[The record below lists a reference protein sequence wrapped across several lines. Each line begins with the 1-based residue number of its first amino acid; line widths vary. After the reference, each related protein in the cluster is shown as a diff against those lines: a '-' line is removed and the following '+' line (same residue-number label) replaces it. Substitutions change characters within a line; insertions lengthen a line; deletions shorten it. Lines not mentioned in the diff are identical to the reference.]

1 MWIMFGR
8 LSTKGIT
15 SHKVSEAHG
24 LTSVEYR
31 IRETHGIIITDH
43 YPAIDAA
50 LLSIREERETLIDY
64 LDTCPFFEYSLEPM
78 GVIEGPRVVHLM
90 SRVSDAVG
98 VGPMAAVA
106 GVLADLAAE
115 RMIEWGAKVAVV
127 ENGGEASLYSDRP
140 LVVSV
145 GVGDC
150 SLSNRIGFKV
160 VDFPCGVATSSGRY
174 SHAFSEGDADSVTVF
189 GVNAGLADAVA
200 TMAANKVM
208 GEAGPDVIAGV
219 KSALSFEGVYGVL
232 VIRDQR
238 VSIGGRLPQIV
249 SIETSQHDAHI
260 FGS

>member
-1 MWIMFGR
+1 MRIMFGR

-15 SHKVSEAHG
+15 SYKLSETHG
-24 LTSVEYR
+24 LTSVAYR
-31 IRETHGIIITDH
+31 IRETHGVIITD
-43 YPAIDAA
+43 YSRAIDAA
-50 LLSIREERETLIDY
+50 LLSIREERENLIDY
-64 LDTCPFFEYSLEPM
+64 LDSYPFFEYSLESM
-78 GVIEGPRVVHLM
+78 GVIDYPRVVHLM

-98 VGPMAAVA
+98 VGPMAAIA

-115 RMIEWGAKVAVV
+115 RMIEHGAKVAVV

-145 GVGDC
+145 GAGEC
-150 SLSNRIGFKV
+150 CLSNRIGFNV

-208 GEAGPDVIAGV
+208 GEAGLDVMAGV

-249 SIETSQHDAHI
+249 SIETSQRDTHTWV
-260 FGS
+260 S